1 MNLDSIQRL
10 IAEAETFQMQRSSPR
25 SPCDLAEPASSPRET
40 HSSYPPFCG
49 PQSPATPNVCVHSH
63 RTSEWDLSEELRL
76 RELEE
81 VKARAAQM
89 EKTMRWWSDCTAN
102 WREKWSKVRA
112 ERNSAREEGRQLR
125 IQLEMAMK
133 ELSALKKK
141 QRLPQE
147 EETLDAHASQVL
159 KHGSSPGVCAA
170 LQTQFH
176 MPTEMRAGLAENEAS
191 TKENT
196 NSKKEGVAIDPLR
209 LNLDSSDLSHDGCP
223 ATLKKTPES
232 RLQTLNLAVENDTL
246 EMPTGQVP
254 SDDFKTTFC
263 KEREM
268 HSSLENEI
276 EQREPTSSLWKWEY
290 EELRGTKPTTPKE
303 GLSAHPQACYEW
315 SEQHQARR
323 AELMPASCHV
333 DPNSEVKK
341 LRCQVEELKQE
352 LNRKDDKLSDSRKQT
367 LKLQR
372 CLEEQKQVNEKLDTK
387 LRQLQSRFTEDTCQ
401 CE

>member
-1 MNLDSIQRL
+1 
-10 IAEAETFQMQRSSPR
+10 
-25 SPCDLAEPASSPRET
+25 
-40 HSSYPPFCG
+40 
-49 PQSPATPNVCVHSH
+49 
-63 RTSEWDLSEELRL
+63 
-76 RELEE
+76 
-81 VKARAAQM
+81 M

-141 QRLPQE
+141 QRLPQG

-159 KHGSSPGVCAA
+159 KHASFPGVCSA
-170 LQTQFH
+170 LQDQFH
-176 MPTEMRAGLAENEAS
+176 MPSETREGLVQNEAS
-191 TKENT
+191 AKEDT
-196 NSKKEGVAIDPLR
+196 NRKKEGVIVDPLR
-209 LNLDSSDLSHDGCP
+209 LNFDSSDLSRDSCP
-223 ATLKKTPES
+223 GNLTKAPEPK
-232 RLQTLNLAVENDTL
+232 LQTLNLAVENDIL

-254 SDDFKTTFC
+254 SRDFKKTFC
-263 KEREM
+263 KAREM

-276 EQREPTSSLWKWEY
+276 ERLEPTSSLWKWRH
-290 EELRGTKPTTPKE
+290 EELRESSPTAPTE
-303 GLSAHPQACYEW
+303 GLWAHPPTCYKW

-323 AELMPASCHV
+323 AELMPASHHV

-341 LRCQVEELKQE
+341 LRWQVEELKQE
-352 LNRKDDKLSDSRKQT
+352 LNRKDNKLNDSQKQT

-372 CLEEQKQVNEKLDTK
+372 SLDEQKEMNEKLETK
-387 LRQLQSRFTEDTCQ
+387 LRQLQSRITEDTCQ